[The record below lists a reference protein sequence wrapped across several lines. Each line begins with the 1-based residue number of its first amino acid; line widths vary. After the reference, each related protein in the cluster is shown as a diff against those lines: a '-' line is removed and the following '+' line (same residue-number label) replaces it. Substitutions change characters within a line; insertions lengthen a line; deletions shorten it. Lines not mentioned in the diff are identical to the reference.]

1 MKIKNLSTLSLGSNL
16 MHNKMTPK
24 NIIKK
29 AIFLLNKN
37 TNIKVKKISPLIKTK
52 PVGIIARKDEKIHD
66 FINATVLIET
76 TLKPIKLLSE
86 TQKIENLFNRLRS
99 KNSKIKWSRTLDI
112 DIIFFNSIKIKTK
125 NLIIPHPRYHKRDFV
140 LKPMGEMKNFDDV
153 KWFCKK

>member
-1 MKIKNLSTLSLGSNL
+1 
-16 MHNKMTPK
+16 
-24 NIIKK
+24 
-29 AIFLLNKN
+29 
-37 TNIKVKKISPLIKTK
+37 
-52 PVGIIARKDEKIHD
+52 
-66 FINATVLIET
+66 
-76 TLKPIKLLSE
+76 LLSE